1 MTFLQPRVGI
11 HYLEH
16 QVEGIRWMMGREAA
30 DAPWTRGGVLAD
42 DMGLGKTFQVIG
54 LLKNGADLRTLIVC
68 PPALY
73 SAWRAEL
80 IACGFHVRGTKTETP
95 SGGDGT
101 KVWLTT
107 YPRIVS
113 RFADFVEE
121 SFGRVV
127 LDEGHVLRNGG
138 RIRADP
144 GTGGG
149 GGGGGKRRGR
159 FEACYE
165 IAERASCRWIMSATP
180 IQNGKHDWNNLCKW
194 LRVRMTTAP
203 SAADVE
209 DTPLTLAQGQMIAGE
224 IMLRRT
230 MAELRDIM
238 AAIPPAPTFQTH
250 DLTIPSGSKEGK
262 LFHALCNQLQN
273 AMESKT
279 VSGLIKLELYLRI
292 QQFLVHPQIYVESMR
307 AKFGKAYPRPDW
319 AGGATKWSA
328 MRTELGRAVSDRV
341 PVIVFCNFRAEMDRV
356 LTEAEEL
363 GGEAWAIRGGMGSE
377 KVGEAVTAARDAA
390 TEGRPVVVVVQI
402 VSGGCGLNLQFCKRI
417 LFLSQHWN
425 PAVVH
430 QAVGRAVRIGQ
441 TVSVE
446 VHTFRIVDDVLDN
459 MDRRM
464 AQLHL
469 FKIGVAKQYCESLY
483 EGYEP
488 LEDEYSEDFLVPELV
503 AVPAAAEEEEE
514 EEEEAQEDPTTA

>member
-1 MTFLQPRVGI
+1 
-11 HYLEH
+11 
-16 QVEGIRWMMGREAA
+16 
-30 DAPWTRGGVLAD
+30 
-42 DMGLGKTFQVIG
+42 MGLGKTFQVIG
-54 LLKNGADLRTLIVC
+54 LIKNGAALRTLIVC

-80 IACGFHVRGTKTETP
+80 TACGFQVRGTEYGVNSTLV
-95 SGGDGT
+95 DGAEPI
-101 KVWLTT
+101 WLTT
-107 YPRIVS
+107 YPSLVS
-113 RFADFVEE
+113 RFADFASK

-138 RIRADP
+138 RIGAATTDDP
-144 GTGGG
+144 GVAAAG

-165 IAERASCRWIMSATP
+165 VAESATCRWIMSATP

-194 LRVRMTTAP
+194 LRVRMTATGDGEAT
-203 SAADVE
+203 DV
-209 DTPLTLAQGQMIAGE
+209 PLTVAQGQMIASE
-224 IMLRRT
+224 IMFRRT
-230 MAELRDIM
+230 MAELRDVM
-238 AAIPPAPTFQTH
+238 AAIPPAPTFHTH
-250 DLTIPSGSKEGK
+250 DLTISAASKEGR

-273 AMESKT
+273 AMESNT

-319 AGGATKWSA
+319 NGGATKWSA
-328 MRTELGRAVSDRV
+328 VRSELERAVSDRV

-377 KVGEAVTAARDAA
+377 KVGEVVTAARDAA

-441 TVSVE
+441 TVSVT

-488 LEDEYSEDFLVPELV
+488 LEDEYSEGFLVPELV
-503 AVPAAAEEEEE
+503 VLPADAAVAEAEEEEE
-514 EEEEAQEDPTTA
+514 EDPTTA